1 MESLISNPIRLAT
14 GEASEGREVN
24 KLSVLVADDEERVVG
39 ILTISLKSLGHEV
52 IAVANNGEDAVTLAR
67 EKKPD
72 LIILDIDMPRMD
84 GVDAAKRIL
93 AEASVPIII
102 SSGRTDP
109 ETLQRARKLNIQ
121 AYLVKPF
128 SRAQLNSAITM
139 AMSQYQALLTA
150 KMKIA
155 ELTDEI
161 RVVKSVDL
169 AVELLMEKFRIDRR
183 EALEKLEAAAR
194 ARPCSL
200 VDAAIAI
207 SATLSAREPALAE

>member
-1 MESLISNPIRLAT
+1 MESLLSNAIQV
-14 GEASEGREVN
+14 ASRETNEHRELN
-24 KLSVLVADDEERVVG
+24 KLSVLVADDEDRVVN

-52 IAVANNGEDAVTLAR
+52 IAVADNGEDAVTLAR
-67 EKKPD
+67 EKNPD
-72 LIILDIDMPRMD
+72 LIILDIDMPRLD
-84 GVDAAKRIL
+84 GINAAKQIL
-93 AEASVPIII
+93 AESSVPVVI

-128 SRAQLNSAITM
+128 SRAQLSSAIIM
-139 AMSQYQALLTA
+139 AVAQHQNLLTA

-169 AVELLMEKFRIDRR
+169 AVELLMEKFRIDRK
-183 EALEKLEAAAR
+183 EALEKLEMAAL

-200 VDAAIAI
+200 VDAATAI
-207 SATLSAREPALAE
+207 SATLSSHEPVLV

>member
-207 SATLSAREPALAE
+207 SATLSSREPALAE

>member
-1 MESLISNPIRLAT
+1 MESLPSNPIRTASS
-14 GEASEGREVN
+14 EASEDREVK
-24 KLSVLVADDEERVVG
+24 KLSVLIADDEERVVN

-52 IAVANNGEDAVTLAR
+52 ISVSDNGEDAVTLAR

-72 LIILDIDMPRMD
+72 LIILDIDMPRLD

-93 AEASVPIII
+93 AESSVPIII

-139 AMSQYQALLTA
+139 AVAQYQTLLTA

-194 ARPCSL
+194 ARPVHWSMQPPQ
-200 VDAAIAI
+200 
-207 SATLSAREPALAE
+207 SARR